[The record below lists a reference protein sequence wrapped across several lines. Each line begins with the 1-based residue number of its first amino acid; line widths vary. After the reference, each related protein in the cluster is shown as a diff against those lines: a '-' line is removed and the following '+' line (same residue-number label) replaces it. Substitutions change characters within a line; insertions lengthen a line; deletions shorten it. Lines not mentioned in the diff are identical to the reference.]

1 MALEFDG
8 QLQPINGGG
17 DLANQ
22 LIRLKDIDLTDAD
35 ATTSVVDADLLV
47 IDDGATGNQSTTN
60 KITAGNLKTYMQT
73 GLLPLAGGALIGD
86 ISVTDTSAP
95 QLSLNYDADHKVTFA
110 IADDGD
116 TTIRVF
122 ADSSEGS
129 LVITSPKNITTQALG
144 DIALSADGGNV
155 TMDDGTNTI
164 FDFDVD
170 NTSLTIKD
178 DANTADYFKITVGNN
193 GMTNI
198 NTTDASG
205 HNLAH
210 LSLVPSGNINIS
222 PTTKYVIYSGTIK
235 NSWDKA
241 LTAGMM
247 GITWTGVGIDYCSG
261 TVYNTNTDASTGGK
275 ICIYNATDTTVP
287 GWEPADC
294 TNAEAYRGM
303 MGFVMLH
310 SSSTTSNDGKVLTQ
324 GLFST
329 DKNQWNGLDNSTDY
343 KVGSPIYLSS
353 GSKFTLKPPSGS
365 GDFIRVVGH
374 VAMFWDD
381 SASAETGQL
390 TSDGSGNT
398 FQASDR
404 ILVHFNPSS
413 DWVELS

>member
-1 MALEFDG
+1 MKNLSTEHPIDKHLKPVKDSDGTNSSLEISTEKVRVKD
-8 QLQPINGGG
+8 LEVTG
-17 DLANQ
+17 D
-22 LIRLKDIDLTDAD
+22 
-35 ATTSVVDADLLV
+35 TTGVSAS
-47 IDDGATGNQSTTN
+47 DDT
-60 KITAGNLKTYMQT
+60 K
-73 GLLPLAGGALIGD
+73 LPLAGGTMTGNIAHAGNFGIDVVGD
-86 ISVTDTSAP
+86 IT
-95 QLSLNYDADHKVTFA
+95 
-110 IADDGD
+110 
-116 TTIRVF
+116 
-122 ADSSEGS
+122 
-129 LVITSPKNITTQALG
+129 
-144 DIALSADGGNV
+144 LSADGGNV